1 MARVMLV
8 VTTACWATYPVTVKL
23 LASTVGVL
31 DSSVITAIRY
41 SMMAVLSAPLF
52 LAGVENPPDSQGV
65 RAPTGGLAEAALE
78 LAAVGTAG
86 TLLNT
91 WGIEHTTAVR
101 AALLLAS
108 INVLTPL
115 LSATIGS
122 SRQDRAVAP
131 ETWLGCLVSFG
142 ATAWATAGGAG
153 EGGGLGSGD
162 LSVLAATVCYATVK
176 VRLADKAR
184 TYPAEALAPAR
195 LFFSAVCAVA
205 VLGARCGLAGTDAG
219 AELVR
224 LSAEAWGLLL
234 FSAVAPGVVATLLQ
248 AKGQR
253 VVPPAQAQTIYAGV
267 PLFAACYSLAVLGEP
282 IEDKEVVAGVAIV
295 AAATLSAKTD

>member
-1 MARVMLV
+1 MLV

-23 LASTVGVL
+23 LVSTVGAL
-31 DSSVITAIRY
+31 DSSFITAIRY
-41 SMMAVLSAPLF
+41 LMMAVLSAPLF
-52 LAGVENPPDSQGV
+52 FAGAEAPPDSQGD
-65 RAPTGGLAEAALE
+65 RASTGGLAQAALE

-153 EGGGLGSGD
+153 GEGGGLGSGD
-162 LSVLAATVCYATVK
+162 LSVLAATLCYATVK

-205 VLGARCGLAGTDAG
+205 VLGASCGLAGTDAG
-219 AELVR
+219 AELGR

-267 PLFAACYSLAVLGEP
+267 PLFAACYSFAVLGEP
-282 IEDKEVVAGVAIV
+282 IGDREVVAGVAIV

>member
-1 MARVMLV
+1 M
-8 VTTACWATYPVTVKL
+8 T
-23 LASTVGVL
+23 
-31 DSSVITAIRY
+31 
-41 SMMAVLSAPLF
+41 
-52 LAGVENPPDSQGV
+52 
-65 RAPTGGLAEAALE
+65 GLAEAALE

-86 TLLNT
+86 TLFNT
-91 WGIEHTTAVR
+91 WGIEHTTVVR

-122 SRQDRAVAP
+122 SRQDRTVAP

-142 ATAWATAGGAG
+142 ATAWATAGGASG
-153 EGGGLGSGD
+153 EGGGLGPGD
-162 LSVLAATVCYATVK
+162 LSVLAATLCYATVK

-184 TYPAEALAPAR
+184 TYAAEALAPAR
-195 LFFSAVCAVA
+195 LFFSALCALA
-205 VLGARCGLAGTDAG
+205 VLGLRCGLGGADAG
-219 AELVR
+219 AELGR
-224 LSAEAWGLLL
+224 LPAEAWGLLL

-267 PLFAACYSLAVLGEP
+267 PLFAACYSLVVLGEP
-282 IEDKEVVAGVAIV
+282 IEDREVVAGVAIV
-295 AAATLSAKTD
+295 AAAALSAKTG